1 MDCLAIPYIRITVNM
16 AIIGILRIKNN
27 PQMGDYFLVADWQ
40 FALIGREG
48 LRVAS
53 RLLIGPKVGLRANI
67 EDFGRSRYDTFV
79 VIIVIM
85 DGPDCAIA
93 TATIGT
99 IKVQVSSNN
108 RAIEGKLLI
117 TVIGTY
123 AIILVSRRDITSFNS
138 ISDYP
143 TIVVCY
149 TLIKY
154 HFVCDNNLLR
164 HLMHR
169 LVNLIMI
176 EAGAVI

>member
-16 AIIGILRIKNN
+16 AIIGILLTKNN

-40 FALIGREG
+40 FALISCEG

-53 RLLIGPKVGLRANI
+53 RLLIGPKVGLWANI
-67 EDFGRSRYDTFV
+67 EDLGRSRYDTFV
-79 VIIVIM
+79 VIIVVI
-85 DGPDCAIA
+85 DGPDCAIT
-93 TATIGT
+93 TATIGA
-99 IKVQVSSNN
+99 IKVQVPSNN
-108 RAIEGKLLI
+108 WAIEGKLLI
-117 TVIGTY
+117 TAIGAY

>member
-16 AIIGILRIKNN
+16 AIIGILRTKNN
-27 PQMGDYFLVADWQ
+27 PPNGGLFLVADWQ

-67 EDFGRSRYDTFV
+67 KDLGRSRYDTFV

-99 IKVQVSSNN
+99 IKAQVPSNN
-108 RAIEGKLLI
+108 WTIEGKLLI
-117 TVIGTY
+117 TVIGAYT
-123 AIILVSRRDITSFNS
+123 IILVSRGDITSFNS

-149 TLIKY
+149 TLIKN
-154 HFVCDNNLLR
+154 HFICDNNLLR